1 VSLPRARSVRSNPM
15 TAAFRLHE
23 RAAAKRVRRGAQ
35 LNGPITVIRVAP
47 EAMRV
52 ALRLADGDASRIRI
66 ISARCVLVA
75 NQPARVSGA
84 PYGPG
89 RAGPVGQ
96 LGR

>member
-1 VSLPRARSVRSNPM
+1 M

-23 RAAAKRVRRGAQ
+23 RAAAKRVRRGRN
-35 LNGPITVIRVAP
+35 LSGPVTVIRVAP

-52 ALRLADGDASRIRI
+52 ALRLADGDASRIRV

-75 NQPARVSGA
+75 NQPSGFSGA
-84 PYGPG
+84 PVGPG